1 MGTELVAGI
10 AGCMLVG
17 YWIDSKFDTGRTGV
31 IVGSIVGCAGGF
43 YHFLWQAVR
52 MAKESEAAGKRR
64 QTNHTDDNQEKP

>member
-31 IVGSIVGCAGGF
+31 IVGATVGCIGGF
-43 YHFLWQAVR
+43 YHFLRQAVKL
-52 MAKESEAAGKRR
+52 AKESEEARQRRKVNRGDDKRR
-64 QTNHTDDNQEKP
+64 